1 MKASLPQT
9 LLVLVV
15 LVVLVAA
22 QQLFSLPGGSA
33 VMRAA
38 QDAMHAPWFFAVVVV
53 LCWWL
58 RGLAWPVRL
67 LAVAVLGTLLA
78 TGTEFVQLYVEDR
91 SASMGDL
98 RRNLVGGVLG
108 LIFASALLRG
118 SAPGSVTVAGSAR
131 FRFTPL
137 ALGIGAMAVLAL
149 VIYAALPPW
158 QALELRRYR
167 AELAPVIVDLADAR
181 TAQFLQTNDDSWFRT
196 GYASEQWPR
205 YQGQPVLRLEFG
217 ASEYPTLYVS
227 ELMQRWASY
236 DELAVDVFALD
247 GEPLPLTLAVRYE
260 GSYGT
265 SAYYESMLVPGENL
279 LRIPRSKFLPDEAT
293 ALRVED
299 LLVYTTAEHAGRAVL
314 IGAIRMQ

>member
-1 MKASLPQT
+1 MKTSLPQT

-58 RGLAWPVRL
+58 RGLAWPLRL
-67 LAVAVLGTLLA
+67 LAVALLGTLLA
-78 TGTEFVQLYVEDR
+78 AGTEFAQLYIEDR

-118 SAPGSVTVAGSAR
+118 SAPVAGSSS

-137 ALGIGAMAVLAL
+137 ALGVGAMAVLAV

-167 AELAPVIVDLADAR
+167 AELAPVIVDFADAQ

-196 GYASEQWPR
+196 GHATEQWPR

-227 ELMQRWASY
+227 ELMQRWALY
-236 DELAVDVFALD
+236 EELAVDVFVLD
-247 GEPLPLTLAVRYE
+247 GKPLPLTLAVRYE
-260 GSYGT
+260 GSDGT

-279 LRIPRSKFLPDEAT
+279 LRIPRVKFLPDEAT